1 MDTFL
6 IKNRKRG
13 MQATVQLRTPRT
25 ERNDK
30 TEERERNDLA
40 ERNDFKKVGNPVRTD
55 TKGEQY

>member
-25 ERNDK
+25 ER
-30 TEERERNDLA
+30 ERNDLA
-40 ERNDFKKVGNPVRTD
+40 ERNDFKKVGNPVKTD